1 MEGQTYWRQ
10 DPLDMDHRNGR
21 RYLSLFLTSHIH
33 TRLSMLRIVFF
44 DFLSHNELGLIAVLL
59 TSVSRTR
66 LRDMEKFMEQQQQ
79 QQEQAS
85 LSDSNM
91 VDNSLPSD
99 GMIQEDKP

>member
-1 MEGQTYWRQ
+1 
-10 DPLDMDHRNGR
+10 
-21 RYLSLFLTSHIH
+21 
-33 TRLSMLRIVFF
+33 
-44 DFLSHNELGLIAVLL
+44 
-59 TSVSRTR
+59 
-66 LRDMEKFMEQQQQ
+66 MEKFMEQQQQ